1 MALLQLGPL
10 ASAVAG
16 SLAGTTIQ
24 RGRAGFQLRTKPL
37 PTLRRTYR
45 TNPRRQLWQDLSRR
59 WALLTQPQRD
69 LWQSTAESYPWLNRF
84 GDPIRASGF
93 WLYMRLNSYNF
104 SIGSTFV
111 ASPSPPP
118 LFPVVT
124 LTNFI
129 YVLPDSLV
137 FRSLDPDP
145 VPSEF
150 LGLVYTSAPV
160 SPGLFNPRTGYRLT
174 SVVQAG
180 AFSSPDITRDYT
192 LAHRVLPD
200 PSRACHTLF
209 RFVHKG
215 TGWPGPLF
223 ASQATI

>member
-24 RGRAGFQLRTKPL
+24 RGRAGFQL
-37 PTLRRTYR
+37 
-45 TNPRRQLWQDLSRR
+45 
-59 WALLTQPQRD
+59 
-69 LWQSTAESYPWLNRF
+69 
-84 GDPIRASGF
+84 
-93 WLYMRLNSYNF
+93 
-104 SIGSTFV
+104 
-111 ASPSPPP
+111 
-118 LFPVVT
+118 
-124 LTNFI
+124 
-129 YVLPDSLV
+129 
-137 FRSLDPDP
+137 
-145 VPSEF
+145 
-150 LGLVYTSAPV
+150 
-160 SPGLFNPRTGYRLT
+160 
-174 SVVQAG
+174 
-180 AFSSPDITRDYT
+180 SSPDITRDYT